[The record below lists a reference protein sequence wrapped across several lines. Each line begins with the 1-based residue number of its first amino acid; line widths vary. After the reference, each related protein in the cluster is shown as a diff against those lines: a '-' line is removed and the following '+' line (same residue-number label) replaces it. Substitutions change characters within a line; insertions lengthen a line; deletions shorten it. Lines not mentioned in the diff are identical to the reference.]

1 MLAMRMEDA
10 RNSILGSVM
19 HYTPGNELFGE
30 GDDAEN
36 VFKVVSGV
44 VRTCKFMN
52 DGRRMIYAFYSRG
65 DIFGFEVGTVHSLSA
80 EAVSDCTVV
89 LYRRNRLKKLA
100 LNDERLSILLFTH
113 VLQSL
118 AKAQEHWLLLGR
130 RSAIGKIAAF
140 LVERVEC
147 SVDHQVVEL
156 EMTRQDIA
164 DYLGLTIET
173 VSRTFTQ
180 LERDALIELPTSRRV
195 RLKDL
200 PRLRQLDS

>member
-10 RNSILGSVM
+10 RNSILGSVT
-19 HYTPGNELFGE
+19 HYAPGKELFGE
-30 GDDAEN
+30 GDDAED

-52 DGRRMIYAFYSRG
+52 DGRRMIYAFYAGG
-65 DIFGFEVGTVHSLSA
+65 DIFGFELGATHSLSA
-80 EAVSDCTVV
+80 EAVSDCTIIS
-89 LYRRNRLKKLA
+89 YRRKRLEKLA
-100 LNDERLSILLFTH
+100 STDERLSVLLFSH
-113 VLQSL
+113 ILQSL

-130 RSAIGKIAAF
+130 RSAMGKIAAF
-140 LVERVEC
+140 LMERVDC
-147 SVDHQVVEL
+147 SADRQVVDL

-180 LERDALIELPTSRRV
+180 LERDALIDLPTSRRV
-195 RLKDL
+195 CLKDL
-200 PRLRQLDS
+200 PRLRQLDA